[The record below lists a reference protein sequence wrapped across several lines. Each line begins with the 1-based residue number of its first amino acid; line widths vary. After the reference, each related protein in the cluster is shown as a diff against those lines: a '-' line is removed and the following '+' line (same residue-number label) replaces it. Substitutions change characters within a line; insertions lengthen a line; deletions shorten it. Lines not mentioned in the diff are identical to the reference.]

1 MDQPTPTF
9 CKEFLKKK
17 GKSVHFSTF
26 VEKSCKKIKKLSFD
40 NLEENDDDNKKTRR
54 KRSKSK
60 KEYSRSKSRKASSKS
75 LKHKNYRIKETKKCK
90 SDKNSNISKDNVNNF
105 IKNHRFEL
113 KDDFNEKNVNIFLS
127 SKEAA
132 FEIPIFLNK
141 ENIFE
146 Y

>member
-26 VEKSCKKIKKLSFD
+26 IEKSCKKIKKLALENS
-40 NLEENDDDNKKTRR
+40 EENDDDKKTRR

-60 KEYSRSKSRKASSKS
+60 KEHSRSKLRKASSKS
-75 LKHKNYRIKETKKCK
+75 VKHKSYKIKETKKYK
-90 SDKNSNISKDNVNNF
+90 SDKSSNISKDNVNNF
-105 IKNHRFEL
+105 IKNHRFQL

-132 FEIPIFLNK
+132 FEIPIFLNT
-141 ENIFE
+141 EIIFE

>member
-60 KEYSRSKSRKASSKS
+60 KEHSRSKS
-75 LKHKNYRIKETKKCK
+75 LKHKNYRIKETKKYK

>member
-9 CKEFLKKK
+9 GKEFLKKK

-26 VEKSCKKIKKLSFD
+26 FEKSCKKLKKLSFD
-40 NLEENDDDNKKTRR
+40 NLEEKYNDKKIRR
-54 KRSKSK
+54 KK
-60 KEYSRSKSRKASSKS
+60 RSKSRKEHSRPKSSKASSKS
-75 LKHKNYRIKETKKCK
+75 VKHKNNKIKETKKFK
-90 SDKNSNISKDNVNNF
+90 SDENSNNSKDNVNNF

-132 FEIPIFLNK
+132 FEIPIFLNT
-141 ENIFE
+141 
-146 Y
+146 

>member
-1 MDQPTPTF
+1 MN
-9 CKEFLKKK
+9 
-17 GKSVHFSTF
+17 
-26 VEKSCKKIKKLSFD
+26 
-40 NLEENDDDNKKTRR
+40 NL
-54 KRSKSK
+54 KSK

-75 LKHKNYRIKETKKCK
+75 LKHKNYRIKETKNCK

>member
-17 GKSVHFSTF
+17 GKSVHFSTLI
-26 VEKSCKKIKKLSFD
+26 EKSCKKIKKLALENS
-40 NLEENDDDNKKTRR
+40 EENDDDKKTRR

-60 KEYSRSKSRKASSKS
+60 KEHSRSKSLKASSKS
-75 LKHKNYRIKETKKCK
+75 VKHKSYKIKETKKYK
-90 SDKNSNISKDNVNNF
+90 SDKSSNISKDNVNNF
-105 IKNHRFEL
+105 IKNHRFQL